1 MILNQLS
8 VASLGVV
15 PKSVLRDA
23 GGSSLAVDKLPG
35 EMSNMKIRD
44 EKV

>member
-1 MILNQLS
+1 M
-8 VASLGVV
+8 ASLGVA
-15 PKSVLRDA
+15 PASGQRDA
-23 GGSSLAVDKLPG
+23 GVSTLAVDKLPA